1 MKKKTIEIKE
11 EVKMKSS
18 RLISIISFFVGT
30 SMLFAFSSGAF
41 AGSGNGAPSGPH
53 YNLNII
59 GVPKDKTADMVGNQG
74 HRIFVK
80 LEGKSKIYLKE
91 APEGEDF
98 QVLDANGTD
107 GNGARFQLPDPDPND
122 DLVTEYSVYARALG
136 KPGGQSFMTTC
147 FEYYDEELEDY
158 VEVCSAETLTLT
170 RKRGK
175 QVFQNVSKELLSL
188 VIDVDGDGDLERV
201 GLFDDELYEY
211 FWDYDNN
218 GLKIVQLRFYPISTD
233 LNYSN

>member
-1 MKKKTIEIKE
+1 
-11 EVKMKSS
+11 MKSFRS
-18 RLISIISFFVGT
+18 LTFINFFLG
-30 SMLFAFSSGAF
+30 MLMFLAFSSGAF
-41 AGSGNGAPSGPH
+41 AGSGNGAPSGSH

-91 APEGEDF
+91 APKGEGF

-107 GNGARFQLPDPDPND
+107 GNGARFQLPDPDPDD
-122 DLVTEYSVYARALG
+122 DLVTEYSVFARALG

-147 FEYYDEELEDY
+147 FEYLDEYLEEY
-158 VEVCSAETLTLT
+158 VELCSDETLTLT
-170 RKRGK
+170 RGKGK
-175 QVFQNVSKELLSL
+175 QTFQNVSKELLTL
-188 VIDVDGDGDLERV
+188 VIDVDGDDVLERV
-201 GLFDDELYEY
+201 GIFDEELYEY

-218 GLKIVQLRFYPISTD
+218 GLKIVQLRFYPITTD
-233 LNYSN
+233 VNDSN